1 MTIDEYISSQS
12 PEIQPALRSVR
23 EAIVSVLPFAEER
36 MSWGMPT
43 FWKDHNLIH
52 FATAKNHLGIYPGN
66 DAVEAFREELDE
78 RGLKY
83 SKGAIRFPYGDIDL
97 EFIRRI
103 AMWCG
108 EHNR

>member
-12 PEIQPALRSVR
+12 PEIQPVLRSVR
-23 EAIVSVLPFAEER
+23 DAIVSVLPFAEER
-36 MSWGMPT
+36 MSWGMPP

-52 FATAKNHLGIYPGN
+52 FATAQNHLGISPGN

-97 EFIRRI
+97 ELIRRI
-103 AMWCG
+103 AVWCG

>member
-1 MTIDEYISSQS
+1 MNIDEYISSQS
-12 PEIQPALRSVR
+12 PEIQPVLRSVR
-23 EAIVSVLPFAEER
+23 DTISSVLPFAEER

-43 FWKDHNLIH
+43 FWKNHNLIH
-52 FATAKNHLGIYPGN
+52 FAPAKNHLGIYPGN
-66 DAVEAFREELDE
+66 EAVEVFKAELDE

-103 AMWCG
+103 AEWCG

>member
-1 MTIDEYISSQS
+1 MNIDEYISSQS
-12 PEIQPALRSVR
+12 PEIQPVLRSVR
-23 EAIVSVLPFAEER
+23 DTISSVLPFAEER

-43 FWKDHNLIH
+43 FWKNHNLIH
-52 FATAKNHLGIYPGN
+52 FAPAKNHLGIYPGN
-66 DAVEAFREELDE
+66 EAVEVFKAELDE

-83 SKGAIRFPYGDIDL
+83 SKGAIRFPYRDIDI

-103 AMWCG
+103 AAWCG